1 VNVQGTSADIAIIGG
16 GMVGLSLALMLAR
29 REPKLRILLIEAFD
43 LAGRESAAM
52 PPSFDARSTALA
64 ESAREIYQRI
74 DLWDALKDQV
84 CAIKSIH
91 VSDRSH
97 LGATRMLAEETGVD
111 SLGYVVENR
120 RLGEVLIE
128 AVTTEANIELIAPA
142 RADALTPLADGI
154 DGSGGMRIQLDNC
167 AAPIDVGLAVVA
179 DGANSQTL
187 QKLGIH
193 TQIKNYDQTA
203 LIANLA
209 LAEAHN
215 GVAYERFTDE
225 GPMALLPLQDVE
237 GEHRSAL
244 VWTLSPERA
253 ETLKVC
259 PENRFLEEVHS
270 RLGFRAGSFVR
281 RGKCD
286 TYPLALM
293 VAEEQVRSHLAVVG
307 NAAHFLHPVAGQGF
321 NLALRDVAKLA
332 QVLISA
338 VRAGESPGHLS
349 VLERYVE
356 YQQRDQAVTIG
367 FSHSLPNIFGKKGAA
382 EKIARNAGLIALDL
396 IPSARQ
402 EFARFGAGLF
412 NSSAKIR

>member
-1 VNVQGTSADIAIIGG
+1 MAMTGSGATTDIAIIGG
-16 GMVGLSLALMLAR
+16 GMVGLSLALLLAKR
-29 REPKLRILLIEAFD
+29 APALRICLVEAFNLD
-43 LAGRESAAM
+43 RQPSVEM

-74 DLWDALKDQV
+74 GLWPSLEAHI
-84 CAIKSIH
+84 CPIKTIH

-97 LGATRMLAEETGVD
+97 MGAARMSAEETGVD

-120 RLGEVLIE
+120 CLGEVLIGAARAE
-128 AVTTEANIELIAPA
+128 RNIELISPAKAKGLAPVA
-142 RADALTPLADGI
+142 
-154 DGSGGMRIQLDNC
+154 GGMKVQLDTVE
-167 AAPIDVGLAVVA
+167 APVEAKLAVVA

-187 QKLGIH
+187 QQLGIH
-193 TQIKNYDQTA
+193 TRIENYGQTA

-209 LAEAHN
+209 LAEPHK
-215 GVAYERFTDE
+215 GIAYERFTDE

-244 VWTLSPERA
+244 VWTLPPARA
-253 ETLKVC
+253 ETLLLGS
-259 PENRFLEEVHS
+259 ENQFLDEVHR
-270 RLGFRAGSFVR
+270 RLGFRAGSFIR

-286 TYPLALM
+286 AYPLALM

-332 QVLISA
+332 QVLIEA
-338 VRAGESPGHLS
+338 VKGGKNPGELS
-349 VLERYVE
+349 VLERYID
-356 YQQRDQAVTIG
+356 YQGRDQAATIG
-367 FSHSLPNIFGKKGAA
+367 FSHSLPSIFGRRGMP

-396 IPSARQ
+396 IPPARQ

-412 NSSAKIR
+412 NSAAKIR